1 MPNSKN
7 KLKSVLSFLSG
18 LLTIAKYLPFFG
30 KWRQLIVAL
39 SAIVGTLSAIKC
51 DQQPTAPKETTEPPP
66 TPEPTPTP
74 SPKPTPPPLPE
85 LKAPKFVKVGESFQV
100 QLCNA
105 GNKYNVKLFADRW
118 LLGHMGFGEPCMVL
132 NVALNTAGE
141 RRLHIDSD
149 TLQLETIVVVKN

>member
-1 MPNSKN
+1 MRKILELIHKVL
-7 KLKSVLSFLSG
+7 KLAQWV
-18 LLTIAKYLPFFG
+18 PFIG
-30 KWRQLIVAL
+30 KWRPIIIAV
-39 SAIVGTLSAIKC
+39 SAVLGSLLAIKC
-51 DQQPTAPKETTEPPP
+51 DSQSPDRAQKTEPPP
-66 TPEPTPTP
+66 TPVPTPSP

-100 QLCNA
+100 QLCNT

-118 LLGHMGFGEPCMVL
+118 LLGHMGFGKPCMVL